1 MIAVDTN
8 VLVRYL
14 VDDDPVQAA
23 AARAS
28 LERLTRERP
37 GFLCREVVVEVVWVL
52 ERAYGFARPQ
62 IADVLVEL
70 MATDSLVVEEADDVA
85 RAAAD
90 YRRRGAGFADLMI
103 LAAARRAGAS
113 PLHTFDRQLA
123 RLDGAL
129 LVTARGGED
138 PPGRR

>member
-14 VDDDPVQAA
+14 VGDDPEQAA
-23 AARAS
+23 AARGS

-52 ERAYGFARPQ
+52 ERAYGFARPR

-70 MATDSLVVEEADDVA
+70 TATDTLVVEAADDVA

-90 YRRRGAGFADLMI
+90 YRQGGVGFADLMI
-103 LAAARRAGAS
+103 LAAARRAGAT

-123 RLDGAL
+123 RLEGTL
-129 LVTARGGED
+129 LVTVQGGEG
-138 PPGRR
+138 PAGQR